1 MMMDPTI
8 LQNSARA
15 AGGVA
20 KELEKADGSRAVPVC
35 PSVPGA
41 LAHSCPKPEA
51 LLVCRVCQAWSYDLR
66 LTYSGRRSA
75 QSARSA

>member
-20 KELEKADGSRAVPVC
+20 KELEKQMGHGQSQ
-35 PSVPGA
+35 SVHRCLVRLRI
-41 LAHSCPKPEA
+41 LAPNPKPC
-51 LLVCRVCQAWSYDLR
+51 L
-66 LTYSGRRSA
+66 SA
-75 QSARSA
+75 EYAKHGAMIFD